1 MLKFNCVLH
10 TAGNGYWS
18 NTAKKVVVERI
29 MLAYVNDE
37 QDFGELRVY
46 FNTASWDVDKHGLIY
61 TDKLFLQQL
70 QDVLTQAGLDG
81 ADVDYSEQGM
91 QGDNFVSLD
100 VGEAFI
106 NSYTNIVGEVV

>member
-10 TAGNGYWS
+10 TAGDGYWS

-46 FNTASWDVDKHGLIY
+46 FNTASWDVNKHGLIY
-61 TDKLFLQQL
+61 TDKQFIEELR
-70 QDVLTQAGLDG
+70 DVLAYASLD
-81 ADVDYSEQGM
+81 ANDVDYS
-91 QGDNFVSLD
+91 
-100 VGEAFI
+100 
-106 NSYTNIVGEVV
+106 